1 MGLVLRQ
8 LSAIV
13 YFEGAGYRGEGGEEG
28 KCLTLGAEQSH
39 ITVRPALTVKSRR

>member
-13 YFEGAGYRGEGGEEG
+13 YFEGAGYRGEGGERANVLHSARSN
-28 KCLTLGAEQSH
+28 LT
-39 ITVRPALTVKSRR
+39 